1 VNAVIVL
8 HPAACSD
15 SLDTPANWEISMD
28 PTLTWWLLLAAVVL
42 MILGGVRFDVLVARW
57 RDFHRNRRH

>member
-1 VNAVIVL
+1 M
-8 HPAACSD
+8 
-15 SLDTPANWEISMD
+15 DTPANWEISMD

>member
-1 VNAVIVL
+1 MG
-8 HPAACSD
+8 
-15 SLDTPANWEISMD
+15 TPANWEIFMD

-42 MILGGVRFDVLVARW
+42 MILGGVRFDVLAARW